1 MTFDICILYI
11 CELLNRSSDTTGIQV
26 ILVGQEPTGISLIP
40 MGITPVGSWPMAI
53 PGRGLVNSHW
63 PLMGII

>member
-1 MTFDICILYI
+1 MTFDICILHI

-26 ILVGQEPTGISLIP
+26 ILVGQEPMGISLIP
-40 MGITPVGSWPMAI
+40 RGITTVGSWPMAI
-53 PGRGLVNSHW
+53 LGRDLVNCHQ